1 MENTIMI
8 NGYEIDVATSK
19 EIEKRIKKV
28 GSKINAISKGY
39 LSICGDV
46 AYFRDTKA
54 HLITGHKNLY
64 DLCAERFG
72 MARGT
77 VSNLVQIY
85 DRWGSDYALS
95 DAIGKRKITELLAEL
110 KELKKLEDP
119 DAGNGG
125 EDPGTGDVGEDG
137 EDPENGSAVS
147 PHAAY
152 SFEVHSADWSMENI
166 VEEMTKHFHDGV
178 VKGFPEQLL
187 PGDKI
192 TLTIN

>member
-1 MENTIMI
+1 MENTVMI
-8 NGYEIDVATSK
+8 NGYEIGVATSK

-28 GSKINAISKGY
+28 DSKINAISKGY

-46 AYFRDTKA
+46 AYFRDNKA
-54 HLITGHKNLY
+54 HLVTGNKNLY

-77 VSNLVQIY
+77 VSNLVHIY
-85 DRWGSDYALS
+85 DRWGSDYELP
-95 DAIGKRKITELLAEL
+95 DDIGKRKITELLAEL

-125 EDPGTGDVGEDG
+125 EDSETGDDG
-137 EDPENGSAVS
+137 EDPQNDSAVS
-147 PHAAY
+147 PHATY
-152 SFEVHSADWSMENI
+152 SFEVHSNDWSMADI
-166 VEEMTKHFHDGV
+166 VEEMTKHFRDGV
-178 VKGFPEQLL
+178 VKGFPDQLL
-187 PGDKI
+187 PGDRI